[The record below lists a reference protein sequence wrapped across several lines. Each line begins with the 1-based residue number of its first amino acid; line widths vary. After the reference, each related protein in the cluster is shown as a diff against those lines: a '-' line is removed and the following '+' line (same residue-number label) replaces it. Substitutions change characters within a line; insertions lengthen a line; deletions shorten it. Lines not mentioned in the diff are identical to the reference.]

1 MDKHNF
7 TLRSLTL
14 TLFLSA
20 YLPAIAQLRIGNG
33 THWVSDNSTW
43 IVLDDISLKH
53 DGATAL
59 LNNRFK
65 FTGKSSSAI
74 SGASLPAF
82 GIIVVAKEGT
92 AQIMLQRNINIAR
105 QVVFESGL
113 FNLNN
118 HIVRL
123 DPTAL
128 ILAEQEHTRFI
139 GSNGGFISINVPINV
154 PATGNTA
161 FNPGNLGAIITP
173 SQNMGSVLIR
183 RGHQVQFDERIPQN
197 TSIQRF
203 YDINPSINT
212 NLNATFRFLYFEA
225 ELNGKN
231 ESRLELFRSINTSNT
246 RWDLEGFTSRNT
258 VNNYVEKTG
267 INSFSRWTLGDPM
280 GIAPRIASIT
290 SPNKPTFQAR
300 ENKTLFIINVY
311 PSLLTTNSLYIQ
323 TGNAGVKRMTVKIVD
338 MKGQVVVNRELL
350 YQPQWIYMPPLSSG
364 NYSLQILSDKWKY
377 SSRFVK

>member
-1 MDKHNF
+1 MYKHNF

-20 YLPAIAQLRIGNG
+20 YLPAIAQLHIGNG

-43 IVLDDISLKH
+43 VVLDDISLKH

-59 LNNRFK
+59 PDNRFK
-65 FTGKSSSAI
+65 FTGKTNSAI

-82 GIIVVAKEGT
+82 GVIVVAKEGT
-92 AQIMLQRNINIAR
+92 AQIMLQRNINIVR
-105 QVVFESGL
+105 QVIFESGL
-113 FNLNN
+113 FNLNSHTVN
-118 HIVRL
+118 L
-123 DPTAL
+123 GPAAL
-128 ILAEQEHTRFI
+128 VLAEREHTRFI
-139 GSNGGFISINVPINV
+139 GNNGGFISINVLINV
-154 PATGNTA
+154 PATA
-161 FNPGNLGAIITP
+161 VNPGNLGAIITP
-173 SQNMGSVLIR
+173 SKNMGSVLIR
-183 RGHQVQFDERIPQN
+183 RGHQVQFDERAPRN

-212 NLNATFRFLYFEA
+212 NLNATLRFLYFEA
-225 ELNGKN
+225 ELAGKN

-246 RWDLEGFTSRNT
+246 RWDHEGFTSRNT

-280 GIAPRIASIT
+280 GISPRITSIT

-300 ENKTLFIINVY
+300 EGKTLFIINVY
-311 PSLLTTNSLYIQ
+311 PSFLTTNSLYIQ
-323 TGNAGVKRMTVKIVD
+323 TGNAGVKKMTIKIVD
-338 MKGQVVVNRELL
+338 MKGQMVVNRELS
-350 YQPQWIYMPPLSSG
+350 YQPQWLYLPPLSSG

-377 SSRFVK
+377 SGRFVK